1 MSSITINFLN
11 SIGRYS
17 IFYTAAAPIYIFASG
32 EYEDPP
38 KLALAILIITVI
50 ITTLA
55 YWKNPGKNFKWK
67 IADRLIAS
75 SIVIVA
81 FIFGNNDTKALAGAG
96 VYFYLLG
103 HSGDFKNF
111 NSYIN
116 HIVFRFFAGLAV
128 LLYIIDSD
136 LWNPIFVGFNL
147 AVVLGLIFI
156 NVNKLK
162 SSRHFNR
169 REQIRE
175 NILIF

>member
-1 MSSITINFLN
+1 MSSITTNFLN

-17 IFYTAAAPIYIFASG
+17 IFYTLAAPIYIFASG

-38 KLALAILIITVI
+38 KLALAILILTVI
-50 ITTLA
+50 LTTLF
-55 YWKNPGKNFKWK
+55 YWKNPDKNFKWK

-75 SIVIVA
+75 SIVIVS
-81 FIFGNNDTKALAGAG
+81 FIFGNNDTKSFAGAAA
-96 VYFYLLG
+96 YFYLLG
-103 HSGDFKNF
+103 QSGDFKNF

-116 HIVFRFFAGLAV
+116 HIVFRFFAGLGV
-128 LLYIIDSD
+128 LLYIVDSN
-136 LWNPIFVGFNL
+136 LWNPIFVGFNI

-162 SSRHFNR
+162 TSRHFNK
-169 REQIRE
+169 REEIRE